1 MSLYLLHLDCK
12 FKWEI
17 ILRGCNLQ
25 GKRKNA
31 GAHFAKE
38 IEEMYRS

>member
-1 MSLYLLHLDCK
+1 MPRVFLFLR
-12 FKWEI
+12 EI

-25 GKRKNA
+25 GKRKNVE
-31 GAHFAKE
+31 AHLVKE